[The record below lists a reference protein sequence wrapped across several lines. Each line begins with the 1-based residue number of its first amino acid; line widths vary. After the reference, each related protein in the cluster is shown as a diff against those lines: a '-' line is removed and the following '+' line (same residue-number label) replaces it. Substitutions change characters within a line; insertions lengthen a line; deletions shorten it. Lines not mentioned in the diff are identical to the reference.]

1 MCMDR
6 RCPRHA
12 FIHVPCPPFIHSIE
26 SQCPM
31 HGTPSRLRA
40 SAGVRVTPVT
50 PQPRGHA
57 FQSDHNL
64 LHTQKEGNGVLR
76 ATRDQEPCL
85 PF

>member
-1 MCMDR
+1 MHSYMSPA
-6 RCPRHA
+6 PRSYTA
-12 FIHVPCPPFIHSIE
+12 QNPSAPCTGRPQDS
-26 SQCPM
+26 
-31 HGTPSRLRA
+31 RA

-57 FQSDHNL
+57 FHSDHNL